1 LRNPLALQADRRA
14 VRVEFFMTLGKIQ
27 PNRQTWSRALTRAL
41 LLCAIFAIT
50 PGTAT
55 SQIFYNNGAQIRV
68 TPGGL
73 VKVNGSATNNS
84 GMIDNDGTTHVIN
97 NFTIGTTAQTRG
109 LGTMYVGGNWT
120 NNGTFTA
127 SLNNGD
133 GDESTI
139 IWNGTAQDYGGTS
152 VTTFWN
158 LTVTGGSNKTFYQNA
173 RLNHLCDFT
182 NGWLKTTEAN
192 LITFNR
198 TGQWT
203 NATNNSHVDG
213 PVGKEID
220 SAVEWHFPTGKQHR
234 FNMCAVTP
242 LSATFTNYRA
252 EYFFQ
257 PYWNTTSVIA
267 PLVAVS
273 KVHYWHVDRL
283 SGTANARI
291 RLYWI
296 PGDYI
301 PSWLMDPADLV
312 VARWTGAAWMSE
324 GSSFYEGNWNAGDVR
339 SANFVSTFI
348 TPNQPF
354 TLGTITFDNP
364 LPVELSYFKASQSG
378 QYIDLNWKTEA
389 EIENDGFEVERAA
402 ADGPPELIRS
412 FKFDPELRGKSFFG
426 AEYKTIDKPQA
437 EGIYIYDL
445 YQQDLN
451 GIRTKVATKTVDY
464 KFSSQGMPLNVEVYP
479 NPTSTFT
486 RAMFTLDRDQQ
497 IAVLIYDATGKQ
509 VAVAHEGLLLA
520 GPQEIQLPVS
530 QLANGA
536 YTVTII
542 TDQGRV
548 SKSVIVSR

>member
-1 LRNPLALQADRRA
+1 
-14 VRVEFFMTLGKIQ
+14 MTLGTIKV
-27 PNRQTWSRALTRAL
+27 NSRDLKRALARVVV
-41 LLCAIFAIT
+41 LCAFFCCA
-50 PGTAT
+50 PNASL
-55 SQIFYNNGAQIRV
+55 SQIFYNNGAQVRV

-73 VKVNGSATNNS
+73 VQVNGSATNNS
-84 GMIDNDGTTHVIN
+84 GLIDNDGETHITTH
-97 NFTIGTTAQTRG
+97 FTIGNAATTRG
-109 LGTMYVGGNWT
+109 LGMMYVGGNWT

-139 IWNGTAQDYGGTS
+139 IWNGTNQDYGGTS

-158 LTVTGGSNKTFYQNA
+158 LTVTGGSNKTFYQDA

-182 NGWLKTTEAN
+182 NGWLVTTESD

-203 NATNNSHVDG
+203 NASNNSHVDG

-220 SAVEWHFPTGKQHR
+220 SAVEWHFPTGKEHR
-234 FNMCAVTP
+234 FNKCAVTP
-242 LSATFTNYRA
+242 LSATFTSYRA
-252 EYFFQ
+252 EYFFDA
-257 PYWNTTSVIA
+257 YWNTTSVIA
-267 PLVAVS
+267 PLMAVS

-283 SGTANARI
+283 SGTADARI

-301 PSWLMDPADLV
+301 PSWLMDPSDLV
-312 VARWTGAAWMSE
+312 VARWTGAAWISE
-324 GSSFYEGNWNAGDVR
+324 GSSFYEGNYNAGSVR
-339 SANFVSTFI
+339 SANFVSTFL
-348 TPNQPF
+348 TPNEPF
-354 TLGTITFDNP
+354 TLGTISGDNP
-364 LPVELSYFKASQSG
+364 LPVELSYFKATQSG
-378 QYIDLNWKTEA
+378 QYVDLNWKTEA
-389 EIENDGFEVERAA
+389 EIENDGFEVERAFGSA
-402 ADGPPELIRS
+402 QPELIRS
-412 FKFDPELRGKSFFG
+412 FKFDDQLRGRSFFG
-426 AEYKTIDKPQA
+426 AEYKTIDQPAK
-437 EGIYIYDL
+437 EGLYTYDL

-451 GIRTKVATKTVDY
+451 GLRTRIASKTIDY
-464 KFSSQGMPLNVEVYP
+464 KFSYEGIPLSVEVYP

-497 IAVLIYDATGKQ
+497 VSVLMHDLSGKQ
-509 VAVAHEGLLLA
+509 VAVVHEGLLSA
-520 GPQEIQLPVS
+520 GPHELQLPVS

-536 YTVTII
+536 YTVTVL